1 MSMINKINKLPK
13 SEFIKVFGN
22 IFESSSWISEE
33 LYKLKPFNTFQDL
46 SKKIIDIFENTT
58 KENQIKILKAHPD
71 LANKTKI
78 GSLTAD
84 SKNEQNSAGLDKC
97 TPEEFDEFQ
106 NLNFQ
111 YKKKFGFPF
120 IFAVKDKSKLEI
132 LSSFRKRISYD
143 INIEFEEA
151 KNIVDSLP
159 QSLVDYYIHYN
170 ESSRVLYTR
179 MAENNGEL

>member
-1 MSMINKINKLPK
+1 MINKINKLPK

-33 LYKLKPFNTFQDL
+33 LYKLKPFDNFEDL
-46 SKKIIDIFENTT
+46 SAKILDIFENTT
-58 KENQIKILKAHPD
+58 KENQMEILRAHPD

-78 GSLTAD
+78 GSLTTD

-97 TPEEFDEFQ
+97 TSEEFDEFK
-106 NLNFQ
+106 NLNFE

-132 LSSFRKRISYD
+132 LASFRKRISCD

-151 KNIVDSLP
+151 KKQVKQIANMRLNKI
-159 QSLVDYYIHYN
+159 N
-170 ESSRVLYTR
+170 KK
-179 MAENNGEL
+179 

>member
-1 MSMINKINKLPK
+1 MINKINKLPK

-33 LYKLKPFNTFQDL
+33 LYKLKPFSSFGDL
-46 SKKIIDIFENTT
+46 STKILGIFENTT
-58 KENQIKILKAHPD
+58 KDNQKKILKAHPD

-78 GSLTAD
+78 GSLTSD

-97 TPEEFDEFQ
+97 TSEEFNEYK
-106 NLNFQ
+106 NLNFE

-132 LSSFRKRISYD
+132 LTNFRKRISCD

-151 KNIVDSLP
+151 KKQVKKIASLRL
-159 QSLVDYYIHYN
+159 SEIN
-170 ESSRVLYTR
+170 KK
-179 MAENNGEL
+179 

>member
-1 MSMINKINKLPK
+1 MNMINKINELSK

-71 LANKTKI
+71 LASKTKI
-78 GSLTAD
+78 SSLTAD

-97 TPEEFDEFQ
+97 TPDEFGEFK
-106 NLNFQ
+106 NLNFE

-120 IFAVKDKSKLEI
+120 ILAVKDKSKLEI
-132 LSSFRKRISYD
+132 LANFRKRISCD

-151 KNIVDSLP
+151 KKQVKKIASLR
-159 QSLVDYYIHYN
+159 LN
-170 ESSRVLYTR
+170 EI
-179 MAENNGEL
+179 NKK

>member
-1 MSMINKINKLPK
+1 MINKINKLPK

-22 IFESSSWISEE
+22 IFESSSWISEK
-33 LYKLKPFNTFQDL
+33 LYKLKPFSSFEDL
-46 SKKIIDIFENTT
+46 STKILDIFENTT
-58 KENQIKILKAHPD
+58 KDNQIQILKAHPD

-78 GSLTAD
+78 GSLTSD

-97 TPEEFDEFQ
+97 THEEFNEFK
-106 NLNFQ
+106 NLNFE

-132 LSSFRKRISYD
+132 LTNFRKRISCD

-151 KNIVDSLP
+151 KKQVKKIASLR
-159 QSLVDYYIHYN
+159 LN
-170 ESSRVLYTR
+170 EI
-179 MAENNGEL
+179 NKK

>member
-1 MSMINKINKLPK
+1 MINKINKLPK

-33 LYKLKPFNTFQDL
+33 LYKLKPFSSFGDL
-46 SKKIIDIFENTT
+46 STKILGIFENTT
-58 KENQIKILKAHPD
+58 KDNQIKILKAHPD

-78 GSLTAD
+78 GSLTSD

-97 TPEEFDEFQ
+97 TSEEFNEFK
-106 NLNFQ
+106 NLNFE

-132 LSSFRKRISYD
+132 LTNFRKRISCD

-151 KNIVDSLP
+151 KKQVKKIASLRLSEINIK
-159 QSLVDYYIHYN
+159 
-170 ESSRVLYTR
+170 
-179 MAENNGEL
+179 